1 MWQCIERIQLIF
13 CGRPHFRSAQFWNRL
28 IFQCAPF
35 YLWHVSIPT
44 FNLFEV
50 QLIFTSNAIIHDDAQ
65 KWHIFFINLFGRSME
80 FAYFRRNELGKR
92 AQATNSLD
100 HQQNQKHFQFYMV
113 VAIGWRKSRNRFRP
127 QCLISKWFLFS
138 VYEPLFL
145 ILVSNSRSI
154 NDYHCKSSRFEAKH
168 NNYNAPFKLCPIW
181 IHSLTH
187 THTNRQFEILLQ
199 LIWRQFVNILLWR
212 DVGNCEGK
220 ATHEP

>member
-1 MWQCIERIQLIF
+1 M
-13 CGRPHFRSAQFWNRL
+13 
-28 IFQCAPF
+28 FQCAPF

-113 VAIGWRKSRNRFRP
+113 VAAGWRKSRNRFRP

-138 VYEPLFL
+138 VYEPFFL

-187 THTNRQFEILLQ
+187 THKQT
-199 LIWRQFVNILLWR
+199 IWDSIAIDMKAVRKYSAVKRCRKLWR
-212 DVGNCEGK
+212 KGNARTIAKIKRGK
-220 ATHEP
+220 QIHARFLCLNKDKARTHNA